1 MGYDYFFL
9 DETNWRKI
17 KRKLPKEYII
27 SQFFFIYKSVKRSRK
42 GR

>member
-1 MGYDYFFL
+1 MIVFFL

-27 SQFFFIYKSVKRSRK
+27 SQFFLYISQLREVGKKDE
-42 GR
+42 